1 MNLNVNANEDNYQYI
16 DFNLEEDGGYGGLS
30 DRREDSPHLGDVEI
44 DQGGF
49 S

>member
-16 DFNLEEDGGYGGLS
+16 DFNLEEDGGYVGLS
-30 DRREDSPHLGDVEI
+30 DRREDSPHLGDIEI